1 VAFWDFRFVNRL
13 KREAWFCRKT
23 SLKVEMVTGAAGA
36 FSEFRGAASELE
48 TNFPVTSMIEYRLQ
62 KKNRKVVNDHVV
74 NFANGYP
81 Q

>member
-1 VAFWDFRFVNRL
+1 VSSPD
-13 KREAWFCRKT
+13 REAWFRRKT

-48 TNFPVTSMIEYRLQ
+48 TNFPLQ

-81 Q
+81 K